1 MRGGELKVKSKSHS
15 QKVRSGQVKS
25 GQDSSERPVMSSEKY
40 EKLFMVVTAK
50 VSQGRSLNK
59 ESQKVKSKSRVEA
72 SSQESVKVKVR
83 NRWNI

>member
-1 MRGGELKVKSKSHS
+1 
-15 QKVRSGQVKS
+15 
-25 GQDSSERPVMSSEKY
+25 MSSEKY